1 MSFPYIHET
10 EELTDSLRQSVEG
23 DFLLLPNG
31 YTHYELVGGEN
42 AETVVLVHG
51 FSVPNFIWEPTF
63 RALTETGYR
72 VLRYDL
78 FGRGYSDR
86 PKAEYT
92 LNLFATQLRDLLD
105 ALNITAPINLF
116 GLSMGGP
123 ICATF
128 TARHPERVKK
138 LALFAPAG
146 GEDIPHSPI
155 LQILKLPLIGDLLM
169 GLFGRKTLIDGI
181 ASDFYDSAL
190 IAHFTSLYKPQLKIH
205 GFGRAILSTMR
216 NDALRDS
223 TAVYRRVGETNIPTL
238 LIWGRDDKTVPYAQ
252 SKQVVASLKHARF
265 HTIENSGHIPHYENA
280 DEVNPI
286 LLDFL
291 QT

>member
-1 MSFPYIHET
+1 MPFPYIHET

-23 DFLLLPNG
+23 NFALLPDG
-31 YTHYELVGGEN
+31 YTHYELVGDKN

-51 FSVPNFIWEPTF
+51 FTVPSFIWEPTF
-63 RALTETGYR
+63 RALTAAGYR

-86 PKAEYT
+86 PKATY
-92 LNLFATQLRDLLD
+92 NLDLFSRQLRDLLD
-105 ALNITAPINLF
+105 ALNITKPINLC

-123 ICATF
+123 ITATF
-128 TARHPERVKK
+128 AARHPERVKR

-146 GEDIPHSPI
+146 AKTLRLPAIKLLQLPIIGE
-155 LQILKLPLIGDLLM
+155 LLM
-169 GLFGRKTLIDGI
+169 GLFGAKRLASGI
-181 ASDFYDSAL
+181 AEDFYNPEMVE
-190 IAHFTSLYKPQLKIH
+190 HFTSQFLPQLKIR

-216 NDALRDS
+216 NDALGDS
-223 TAVYRRVGETNIPTL
+223 SAVYKRVGETGIPTL
-238 LIWGRDDKTVPYAQ
+238 LIWGRNDKTVPYAQ
-252 SKQVVASLKHARF
+252 SQQMVASLKQARF
-265 HTIENSGHIPHYENA
+265 HTISNSGHIPHYEKA

-291 QT
+291 KN